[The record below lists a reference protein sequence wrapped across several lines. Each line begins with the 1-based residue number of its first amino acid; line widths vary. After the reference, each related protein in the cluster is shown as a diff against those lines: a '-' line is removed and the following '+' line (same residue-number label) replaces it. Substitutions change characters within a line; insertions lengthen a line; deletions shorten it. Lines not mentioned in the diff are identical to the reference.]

1 MPDYDAAHYIPIRQ
15 CPDRQ
20 VRYRSETVLHTLWRE
35 APSAPP
41 LGELLSERE
50 AEGVRLDEWNQF
62 SHLNRRG
69 GYQPPEISDFS
80 KCPVEWYNIQHCTI
94 QRTTPSQAAR
104 SGCQLSQRESQGRF
118 APWVSP
124 NRI

>member
-1 MPDYDAAHYIPIRQ
+1 MTQRNIPIRQ
-15 CPDRQ
+15 CPDRP
-20 VRYRSETVLHTLWRE
+20 VRYRSETVLHTFWRE

-69 GYQPPEISDFS
+69 GYQPPE
-80 KCPVEWYNIQHCTI
+80 T
-94 QRTTPSQAAR
+94 
-104 SGCQLSQRESQGRF
+104 
-118 APWVSP
+118 
-124 NRI
+124 

>member
-1 MPDYDAAHYIPIRQ
+1 MPR
-15 CPDRQ
+15 
-20 VRYRSETVLHTLWRE
+20 RE

-69 GYQPPEISDFS
+69 GYQPPE
-80 KCPVEWYNIQHCTI
+80 T
-94 QRTTPSQAAR
+94 
-104 SGCQLSQRESQGRF
+104 
-118 APWVSP
+118 
-124 NRI
+124 